1 MKTLNKIKGDKAE
14 AIAAN
19 FLKKQKYK
27 ILATNYRNKLGEIDI
42 VAQKG
47 LVICFVE
54 VKQRQT
60 TAFGLPCEAVDKK
73 KQYKIA
79 RSAQLYLLQNHLK
92 DAEACFCVIEVLDEK
107 INFINNAFEI

>member
-14 AIAAN
+14 AQAVN

-27 ILATNYRNKLGEIDI
+27 ILETNYRNKLGEIDI

-47 LVICFVE
+47 KTICFVE

-60 TAFGLPCEAVDKK
+60 ATYGLPCEAVDRR
-73 KQYKIA
+73 KQHKIA
-79 RSAQLYLLQNHLK
+79 RTGQLFLLQNHLTNV
-92 DAEACFCVIEVLDEK
+92 EVCFCVVEILDES
-107 INFINNAFEI
+107 INLIENAFEI